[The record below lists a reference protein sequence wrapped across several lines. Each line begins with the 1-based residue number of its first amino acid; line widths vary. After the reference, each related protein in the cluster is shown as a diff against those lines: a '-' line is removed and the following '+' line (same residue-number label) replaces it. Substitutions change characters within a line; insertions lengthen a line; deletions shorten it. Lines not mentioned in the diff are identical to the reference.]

1 MLKNIT
7 RQHRRKHIDTRTL
20 NRQVH
25 GWITGNRHDK
35 VFPCPSLILKK
46 PSSLTFPSFLLLLQ
60 YRFFITPILMN
71 KPQYLYLNT
80 RDEFFRVDVSK
91 IVYFESD
98 GNYTNIVLN
107 NKLVATISVN
117 LSQMQSILAAS
128 LKEGAARFARV
139 GKRHILNLDFVYQIS
154 ILRQRLVMSDGENF
168 QYQLAI
174 SKEALKKLR
183 DMYVSAIASAKPSE

>member
-1 MLKNIT
+1 MPVSYFEKAIKPYISEFFIT
-7 RQHRRKHIDTRTL
+7 FAIQ
-20 NRQVH
+20 
-25 GWITGNRHDK
+25 
-35 VFPCPSLILKK
+35 
-46 PSSLTFPSFLLLLQ
+46 
-60 YRFFITPILMN
+60 FFITPILMN